1 VGSYPGGEKD
11 VKIPMAVLADE
22 ANVSQEG
29 KLNLMGIFDRI
40 SAAEF
45 PVVHSRMVFA
55 FRVEA
60 DSGDSG
66 RPVTVQVAMED
77 EDGTALFQAEGEMM
91 APPVPPGEF
100 TTANQ
105 IFALVGV
112 QFPRPGTYRF
122 VVQVGDTGHAEAPF
136 LVLHT
141 ARDSSLN

>member
-1 VGSYPGGEKD
+1 
-11 VKIPMAVLADE
+11 MAVLADE

-40 SAAEF
+40 AASEF
-45 PVVHSRMVFA
+45 PVVHPKMVYA

-60 DSGDSG
+60 DFGDSG
-66 RPVTVQVAMED
+66 RAFPVRVSMED
-77 EDGTALFQAEGEMM
+77 EDGTALFQADGEMM

-105 IFALVGV
+105 LFAMVGV
-112 QFPRPGTYRF
+112 QFPHPGIYRF
-122 VVQVGDTGHAEAPF
+122 VVRVGDAARHETPF
-136 LVLHT
+136 LVQHA

>member
-1 VGSYPGGEKD
+1 
-11 VKIPMAVLADE
+11 MAVLADE

-40 SAAEF
+40 AAAEF
-45 PVVHSRMVFA
+45 PVVHPKMVFA

-66 RPVTVQVAMED
+66 RAFPVHVAMED
-77 EDGTALFQAEGEMM
+77 EDGTPIFQAQGEIA

-112 QFPRPGTYRF
+112 QFPRPGIYRF
-122 VVQVGDTGHAEAPF
+122 VVRVGDGARHEAPF
-136 LVLHT
+136 LVQHS
-141 ARDSSLN
+141 ARDSSMN

>member
-1 VGSYPGGEKD
+1 M
-11 VKIPMAVLADE
+11 KIPMAVLADE

-40 SAAEF
+40 AAAEF
-45 PVVHSRMVFA
+45 PVVHPKMVYA

-60 DSGDSG
+60 DYGDTG
-66 RPVTVQVAMED
+66 RAFPVRVSMED
-77 EDGTALFQAEGEMM
+77 EDGTALFDAAGEMV

-112 QFPRPGTYRF
+112 QFPRPGLYRF
-122 VVQVGDTGHAEAPF
+122 VVQVGDGARHETPF
-136 LVLHT
+136 LVQHSV
-141 ARDSSLN
+141 RDSSLN

>member
-1 VGSYPGGEKD
+1 
-11 VKIPMAVLADE
+11 VKIRMAVLADE

-40 SAAEF
+40 AAAEF
-45 PVVHSRMVFA
+45 PVIHPKMVFA

-66 RPVTVQVAMED
+66 RAFPVNVSMED
-77 EDGTALFQAEGEMM
+77 EDGAPLFEAEGEMM

-122 VVQVGDTGHAEAPF
+122 VVRLGDSVRHEAPF
-136 LVLHT
+136 LVQHS
-141 ARDSSLN
+141 ARDSSMN

>member
-1 VGSYPGGEKD
+1 M
-11 VKIPMAVLADE
+11 KIPMAVLADE

-40 SAAEF
+40 AAAEF
-45 PVVHSRMVFA
+45 PVVHPKMVFA

-66 RPVTVQVAMED
+66 RAFPVQVSMED
-77 EDGTALFQAEGEMM
+77 EDGTAIFQADGEMM

-100 TTANQ
+100 STANQ

-112 QFPRPGTYRF
+112 QFPRPGIYRF
-122 VVQVGDTGHAEAPF
+122 VVRVGDSARHEAPF
-136 LVLHT
+136 LVQHS
-141 ARDSSLN
+141 ARDSSMN

>member
-1 VGSYPGGEKD
+1 
-11 VKIPMAVLADE
+11 MAVLADE

-40 SAAEF
+40 AAAEF
-45 PVVHSRMVFA
+45 PVVHPKMVYA

-60 DSGDSG
+60 DFGDSG
-66 RPVTVQVAMED
+66 RAFPVRVSLED

-105 IFALVGV
+105 LFAMVGV
-112 QFPRPGTYRF
+112 QFPHPGIYRF
-122 VVQVGDTGHAEAPF
+122 VVRVGDNARHETPF
-136 LVLHT
+136 LVQHA

>member
-1 VGSYPGGEKD
+1 
-11 VKIPMAVLADE
+11 MAVLADE

-40 SAAEF
+40 AAAEF
-45 PVVHSRMVFA
+45 PVVHPKMVFA

-60 DSGDSG
+60 DFADGG
-66 RPVTVQVAMED
+66 RTFPVRVMLED
-77 EDGTALFQAEGEMM
+77 EDGAALFQAEGEMM

-105 IFALVGV
+105 IFGMVGV

-122 VVQVGDTGHAEAPF
+122 VVSVGDNARHETPF
-136 LVLHT
+136 LVQHT
-141 ARDSSLN
+141 VRDSSLN

>member
-1 VGSYPGGEKD
+1 
-11 VKIPMAVLADE
+11 MAVLADE

-40 SAAEF
+40 AAAEF
-45 PVVHSRMVFA
+45 PVVHPKMVFA

-60 DSGDSG
+60 EFGDAG
-66 RPVTVQVAMED
+66 RAFPVRVSMED

-122 VVQVGDTGHAEAPF
+122 VVQVGDTAHHEAPF
-136 LVLHT
+136 LVQQT

>member
-1 VGSYPGGEKD
+1 
-11 VKIPMAVLADE
+11 MAVLADE

-40 SAAEF
+40 AAAEF
-45 PVVHSRMVFA
+45 PVVHPKMVFA

-60 DSGDSG
+60 DFADGG
-66 RPVTVQVAMED
+66 RAFPVRVTLED

-105 IFALVGV
+105 IFGMVGV

-122 VVQVGDTGHAEAPF
+122 VVSVGDNARHETPF
-136 LVLHT
+136 LVQH
-141 ARDSSLN
+141 AVRDSALN